1 MKTNNSEPAPDNSV
15 FSLQNKDFQ
24 SEGVRSI
31 INEGMSVYKLAKKK
45 EEWLTNLMWNFKRQ
59 WPTNY
64 KFKIED
70 IFDAEGAEA
79 ERHQNFA

>member
-45 EEWLTNLMWNFKRQ
+45 EE
-59 WPTNY
+59 
-64 KFKIED
+64 
-70 IFDAEGAEA
+70 
-79 ERHQNFA
+79 